1 MQVLNLYETYSYILI
16 SKSHNYIVTKIM
28 KSKQYEEMDDSKA
41 LEIWKSKSLNSKPTE
56 TYKISN
62 KPIAASPE

>member
-1 MQVLNLYETYSYILI
+1 
-16 SKSHNYIVTKIM
+16 
-28 KSKQYEEMDDSKA
+28 MDDSKA